1 MERKTMPRVT
11 ALLLAFALVCAS
23 LVSAPV
29 DAQAAAKANKIKLSA
44 TKQTMYVKGSF
55 TLKVKSTTPKN
66 ASKAVTYKSSNKKVA
81 TVNGKGKV
89 VAKSVGTATITVTSK
104 GNKKAK
110 ATCKITVKEGV
121 KSIQT
126 ASNLTMQKGKKVK
139 LNYGVTPASVEKKAK
154 KMTFSTN
161 KKSVVTVNK
170 KGELKA
176 KKTGSAKITI
186 QSAGASAKATVK
198 VKVVKK
204 LTPVKKIALSA
215 ATLSLNTGASETLKA
230 TVTPKNATSK
240 KVYWVSSNSDVA
252 SVNKSGKVTALK
264 DGVAK
269 ITAYATDTSAK
280 KATCTVTVTTAA
292 NAITLDQPALSLKVG
307 GASAKLTA
315 TVAPE
320 NATDKTVTWAVDNAA
335 IATVTPEG
343 ASATI
348 TPVAAGT
355 ATVTATTVNGLS
367 ATCVVTVAP
376 ADPVAPAEREELA
389 SKYENLAY
397 TFTLDKTAK
406 EYKVKGLKADTLSV
420 DAADVAADY
429 ATLAQKVELGD
440 EYWNNDFFKNQ
451 WTKFNNE
458 TLSAI
463 SAIFAGVYGADVTV
477 KGNTI
482 TLTYGNTVAT
492 VERIDAEAG
501 QPCSLKVTKGDK
513 VIVFSNVT
521 VSKVDG
527 TVKIQA
533 ASQSVNGNDVALT
546 AEITKNS
553 VKLYKGADSAAAHNV
568 IMTLEVT
575 DAAYVGFINGTN
587 YGHIAEMLGVSVDL
601 ANVEMYNYFK

>member
-230 TVTPKNATSK
+230 TVTPKFTG
-240 KVYWVSSNSDVA
+240 Y
-252 SVNKSGKVTALK
+252 L
-264 DGVAK
+264 
-269 ITAYATDTSAK
+269 
-280 KATCTVTVTTAA
+280 
-292 NAITLDQPALSLKVG
+292 
-307 GASAKLTA
+307 LT
-315 TVAPE
+315 
-320 NATDKTVTWAVDNAA
+320 
-335 IATVTPEG
+335 
-343 ASATI
+343 
-348 TPVAAGT
+348 
-355 ATVTATTVNGLS
+355 
-367 ATCVVTVAP
+367 
-376 ADPVAPAEREELA
+376 
-389 SKYENLAY
+389 
-397 TFTLDKTAK
+397 
-406 EYKVKGLKADTLSV
+406 
-420 DAADVAADY
+420 
-429 ATLAQKVELGD
+429 Q
-440 EYWNNDFFKNQ
+440 
-451 WTKFNNE
+451 
-458 TLSAI
+458 
-463 SAIFAGVYGADVTV
+463 
-477 KGNTI
+477 
-482 TLTYGNTVAT
+482 
-492 VERIDAEAG
+492 
-501 QPCSLKVTKGDK
+501 
-513 VIVFSNVT
+513 
-521 VSKVDG
+521 
-527 TVKIQA
+527 
-533 ASQSVNGNDVALT
+533 
-546 AEITKNS
+546 
-553 VKLYKGADSAAAHNV
+553 
-568 IMTLEVT
+568 M
-575 DAAYVGFINGTN
+575 
-587 YGHIAEMLGVSVDL
+587 
-601 ANVEMYNYFK
+601 

>member
-1 MERKTMPRVT
+1 MLFR
-11 ALLLAFALVCAS
+11 S
-23 LVSAPV
+23 
-29 DAQAAAKANKIKLSA
+29 
-44 TKQTMYVKGSF
+44 
-55 TLKVKSTTPKN
+55 
-66 ASKAVTYKSSNKKVA
+66 
-81 TVNGKGKV
+81 
-89 VAKSVGTATITVTSK
+89 
-104 GNKKAK
+104 
-110 ATCKITVKEGV
+110 
-121 KSIQT
+121 
-126 ASNLTMQKGKKVK
+126 
-139 LNYGVTPASVEKKAK
+139 
-154 KMTFSTN
+154 
-161 KKSVVTVNK
+161 
-170 KGELKA
+170 
-176 KKTGSAKITI
+176 
-186 QSAGASAKATVK
+186 
-198 VKVVKK
+198 
-204 LTPVKKIALSA
+204 
-215 ATLSLNTGASETLKA
+215 
-230 TVTPKNATSK
+230 
-240 KVYWVSSNSDVA
+240 
-252 SVNKSGKVTALK
+252 
-264 DGVAK
+264 
-269 ITAYATDTSAK
+269 
-280 KATCTVTVTTAA
+280 
-292 NAITLDQPALSLKVG
+292 
-307 GASAKLTA
+307 
-315 TVAPE
+315 
-320 NATDKTVTWAVDNAA
+320 
-335 IATVTPEG
+335 
-343 ASATI
+343 
-348 TPVAAGT
+348 
-355 ATVTATTVNGLS
+355 
-367 ATCVVTVAP
+367 
-376 ADPVAPAEREELA
+376 
-389 SKYENLAY
+389 AY

-601 ANVEMYNYFK
+601 ANVELYNYFK

>member
-139 LNYGVTPASVEKKAK
+139 LNYGVTPANVEKKAK

-161 KKSVVTVNK
+161 KKSVVTVDK
-170 KGELKA
+170 KGQLKA

-230 TVTPKNATSK
+230 TVTPKKATSK

-307 GASAKLTA
+307 DAPAKLTA

-376 ADPVAPAEREELA
+376 ADPVAPVEEEKLA
-389 SKYENLAY
+389 SSYDGNYK
-397 TFTLDKTAK
+397 FSLDKAAK
-406 EYKVKGLKADTLSV
+406 EYRVKGLKANTLSV
-420 DAADVAADY
+420 SAAEVAADY

-451 WTKFNNE
+451 WTKFNSE

-463 SAIFAGVYGADVTV
+463 SAIFAGVYDADVTV
-477 KGNTI
+477 EGNTI

-492 VERIDAEAG
+492 VERIDAEVAG

-568 IMTLEVT
+568 IMTLDVT
-575 DAAYVGFINGTN
+575 DTAYEGFINGTN

-601 ANVEMYNYFK
+601 AKVKLYNYYK

>member
-139 LNYGVTPASVEKKAK
+139 LNYGVTPANVEKKAK

-161 KKSVVTVNK
+161 KKSVVTVDK
-170 KGELKA
+170 KGQLKA

-230 TVTPKNATSK
+230 TVTPKKATSK

-307 GASAKLTA
+307 DAPAKLTA

-376 ADPVAPAEREELA
+376 ADPVAPVEEEKLA
-389 SKYENLAY
+389 SSYDGNYKFSLNKA
-397 TFTLDKTAK
+397 AK
-406 EYKVKGLKADTLSV
+406 EYRVKGLKANTLSV
-420 DAADVAADY
+420 SAAEVAADY

-451 WTKFNNE
+451 WTKFNSE

-463 SAIFAGVYGADVTV
+463 SAIFAGVYDADVTV
-477 KGNTI
+477 EGNTI

-492 VERIDAEAG
+492 VERIDAEVAG

-568 IMTLEVT
+568 IMTLDVT
-575 DAAYVGFINGTN
+575 DTAYEGFINGTN

-601 ANVEMYNYFK
+601 AKVELYNYYK